1 MGVHGLWQLLQPVGR
16 PVTLESLQGKR
27 LAIDSSIWLY
37 HFQMAMRDRDGRTMA
52 HAHLLG
58 FLWRILKLLY
68 YGIKPVF
75 VFDGGAPEQKRRTLM
90 QRKQRRATA
99 AESYVRTAEKLLAAQ
114 MRQAALSRPEALE
127 PGTVFHDEVN
137 AAPVKYVV
145 PKDPYQLPA
154 MPPNALRASDRK
166 DIRLATEAELR
177 ALIHSMAP
185 EDLDIHSDL
194 FTNLPPEL
202 QYELVGDLR
211 MQSRTTSY
219 KRLQDMLHAAPT
231 AIDFSKAQV
240 AALKTRNDLTQKVLT
255 VTDELG
261 HANIPMRVEGLRNRE
276 YVLTH
281 IDAGDGGFALGARDA
296 GTSRDKPIV
305 IEDIKPVI
313 EEEDEEEE
321 MDDVDIPTMP
331 PKVEAMSLPPHEE
344 LRELDEPAPRSNS
357 ELTRVGELPPE
368 APTAHPS
375 SPAFEFLGA
384 SPELSPYESHVT
396 PDTRHSSPIRG
407 AASPPSWEAESA
419 HLEQAPANEGRGK
432 SPTPT
437 QPHEAPLEAA
447 SPGASPASF
456 EHVSEPR
463 TEERSTAR
471 ESIEP
476 HETPRKTA
484 RSTLGDATVL
494 VEEPRIEPRAVSVQP
509 VHLSP
514 ESPPNERDLMALP
527 TGTHA
532 EQIPTE
538 PSPPLEPPLFMP
550 SPSPPPLGL
559 DGFPL
564 SDTVEEEP
572 ELEAD
577 QTEFAD
583 FASATSGQS
592 LPDMRRQVEA
602 DVDAL
607 RRERARQ
614 KQPEQET
621 THQMT
626 LEIQAMLRLFGLPY
640 ITAPMEAEAQCAQ
653 LSIQHLVDGII
664 TDDSD
669 VFLFGGSP
677 VYRHMFNHRQSV
689 ECYWMSDMERE
700 LGLSRTRLIQ
710 LAFLLGSD
718 YTEGLT
724 GVGPVLA
731 MEILSLYPGDHAL
744 ESFRDWWREVQMGHD
759 TMPRSKV
766 RARIQRALRDKV
778 HLSSDWPDV
787 YEREAYVAPHVD
799 DSDEPFVWGHADL
812 DAIRAFLHE
821 YLHWPASKTDQYVLP
836 VLEQQRKTA
845 RLQRVQATLD
855 QAGFVGGRVPHKAT
869 SFTSTRL
876 QHAVEQFRA
885 SKRPRPST

>member
-37 HFQMAMRDRDGRTMA
+37 HFQMAMRDRDGRTMT

-99 AESYVRTAEKLLAAQ
+99 AESYVKTAEKLLAAQ

-127 PGTVFHDEVN
+127 QGTVFHDEVIPG
-137 AAPVKYVV
+137 ASPVKYVV

-154 MPPNALRASDRK
+154 MAPDALRASDRK

-177 ALIHSMAP
+177 ALVHSLAP

-281 IDAGDGGFALGARDA
+281 IDSGDGGFALGARDA
-296 GTSRDKPIV
+296 GTSRETPIV
-305 IEDIKPVI
+305 IEDVKPVV
-313 EEEDEEEE
+313 EEGEEEE
-321 MDDVDIPTMP
+321 MDDVDIPAMP
-331 PKVEAMSLPPHEE
+331 PKNEPISPTSCEE
-344 LRELDEPAPRSNS
+344 LHEPDGPAYQSKRES
-357 ELTRVGELPPE
+357 TRVGQPIEEMPM
-368 APTAHPS
+368 ASHPFS
-375 SPAFEFLGA
+375 AFEALGA
-384 SPELSPYESHVT
+384 SPEPTPCEPHVVSNIELSNSFPT
-396 PDTRHSSPIRG
+396 TRSML
-407 AASPPSWEAESA
+407 SWEED
-419 HLEQAPANEGRGK
+419 PACHEHGPTVEGRSR
-432 SPTPT
+432 SPTPINL
-437 QPHEAPLEAA
+437 HDAPLEAA
-447 SPGASPASF
+447 SRAS
-456 EHVSEPR
+456 H
-463 TEERSTAR
+463 

-476 HETPRKTA
+476 HKGPVEAVSRACHDSIEPHAAPFKA
-484 RSTLGDATVL
+484 KRSTPSDSIELVQGPLPKKRATSL
-494 VEEPRIEPRAVSVQP
+494 EPVQLP
-509 VHLSP
+509 Q
-514 ESPPNERDLMALP
+514 ESHTQKHTE
-527 TGTHA
+527 
-532 EQIPTE
+532 IPTPTE
-538 PSPPLEPPLFMP
+538 TNAERIPNVPSPTPEPPLFMP

-564 SDTVEEEP
+564 SDTVDEEP

-577 QTEFAD
+577 QSEFAD

-607 RRERARQ
+607 RRERARL

-653 LSIQHLVDGII
+653 LSMQHLVDGII

-689 ECYWMSDMERE
+689 ECYWISDMERE
-700 LGLSRTRLIQ
+700 LGLSRTQLIQ

-766 RARIQRALRDKV
+766 RARIERALRDKV

-787 YEREAYVAPHVD
+787 YERQAYVAPHVD

-821 YLHWPASKTDQYVLP
+821 YLHWPASKTDQYLLP

-885 SKRPRPST
+885 SK

>member
-75 VFDGGAPEQKRRTLM
+75 VFDGGAPEQKRRTLI

-177 ALIHSMAP
+177 ALVHSMAP

-313 EEEDEEEE
+313 EEEDDEEE

-331 PKVEAMSLPPHEE
+331 PKVEAMSPPPHEE
-344 LRELDEPAPRSNS
+344 LRELDEPALRSNS

-384 SPELSPYESHVT
+384 SPELSPCESHVT
-396 PDTRHSSPIRG
+396 PDTRPSSPIRG
-407 AASPPSWEAESA
+407 AVSPSSWEAESA
-419 HLEQAPANEGRGK
+419 HLEQAPANAGRGK

-463 TEERSTAR
+463 TEGRSTAR
-471 ESIEP
+471 DSIEP
-476 HETPRKTA
+476 HVMPRKTA
-484 RSTLGDATVL
+484 HSALGDATVL
-494 VEEPRIEPRAVSVQP
+494 VEEPRIEPRASSAQP
-509 VHLSP
+509 VALSP

-527 TGTHA
+527 TETHA
-532 EQIPTE
+532 KQIPTE
-538 PSPPLEPPLFMP
+538 PSPPPEPPLFMP

-564 SDTVEEEP
+564 SDTVEEP

-607 RRERARQ
+607 RRERARL

>member
-75 VFDGGAPEQKRRTLM
+75 VFDGGAPEQKRRTLI

-177 ALIHSMAP
+177 ALVHSMAP

-331 PKVEAMSLPPHEE
+331 PKVEAMSPPPHEE
-344 LRELDEPAPRSNS
+344 LRELDEPALRSHS
-357 ELTRVGELPPE
+357 ELTRLGELPPE

-384 SPELSPYESHVT
+384 SPELSPCESP
-396 PDTRHSSPIRG
+396 PDTRPSSPIRG
-407 AASPPSWEAESA
+407 AVSPPSWEAESA
-419 HLEQAPANEGRGK
+419 HLEQAPANAGRGK

-471 ESIEP
+471 DSIEP
-476 HETPRKTA
+476 HEMPRKTA
-484 RSTLGDATVL
+484 RSALGDATVL
-494 VEEPRIEPRAVSVQP
+494 VEEPRIEPRASSAQP
-509 VHLSP
+509 VALSP

-527 TGTHA
+527 TETHA
-532 EQIPTE
+532 KQIPTE
-538 PSPPLEPPLFMP
+538 PSPPPEPPLFMP

-607 RRERARQ
+607 RRERARL

>member
-75 VFDGGAPEQKRRTLM
+75 VFDGGAPEQKRRTLI

-99 AESYVRTAEKLLAAQ
+99 AESYARTAEKLLAAQ
-114 MRQAALSRPEALE
+114 MRQAALSRPETLE

-177 ALIHSMAP
+177 ALVHSMAP

-281 IDAGDGGFALGARDA
+281 IDAGDGGFALGTRDA
-296 GTSRDKPIV
+296 GTSREKPIV
-305 IEDIKPVI
+305 IEDVKPVI
-313 EEEDEEEE
+313 EEEDDEEE

-331 PKVEAMSLPPHEE
+331 PEVKPISPPPHVE
-344 LRELDEPAPRSNS
+344 LRELDEPAHQSNG
-357 ELTRVGELPPE
+357 ELTRAGELPQE
-368 APTAHPS
+368 APTAHHS
-375 SPAFEFLGA
+375 SAAFESRGA
-384 SPELSPYESHVT
+384 SPDLSPCESHVT
-396 PDTRHSSPIRG
+396 SDTRHSSPMRA
-407 AASPPSWEAESA
+407 AASASSWEAESA
-419 HLEQAPANEGRGK
+419 HLEHEPAMEGHSK

-437 QPHEAPLEAA
+437 QSHEAPLKAA
-447 SPGASPASF
+447 SRASPASF
-456 EHVSEPR
+456 EHVPEPR
-463 TEERSTAR
+463 TEERGTPR
-471 ESIEP
+471 DSIEP
-476 HETPRKTA
+476 HETPRKSE
-484 RSTLGDATVL
+484 RSTLGDAAVL
-494 VEEPRIEPRAVSVQP
+494 VQEPRVQPRATSAKP
-509 VHLSP
+509 VHLP
-514 ESPPNERDLMALP
+514 PASPPNERDLMPLP
-527 TGTHA
+527 TETHA
-532 EQIPTE
+532 EEIPTE
-538 PSPPLEPPLFMP
+538 PSVSPEPPLFMP

-626 LEIQAMLRLFGLPY
+626 QEIQAMLRLFGLPY

-653 LSIQHLVDGII
+653 LSMQHLVDGII

-718 YTEGLT
+718 YTEGLA

-731 MEILSLYPGDHAL
+731 MEILSLYPGDDAL

>member
-1 MGVHGLWQLLQPVGR
+1 
-16 PVTLESLQGKR
+16 
-27 LAIDSSIWLY
+27 
-37 HFQMAMRDRDGRTMA
+37 
-52 HAHLLG
+52 
-58 FLWRILKLLY
+58 
-68 YGIKPVF
+68 
-75 VFDGGAPEQKRRTLM
+75 
-90 QRKQRRATA
+90 
-99 AESYVRTAEKLLAAQ
+99 
-114 MRQAALSRPEALE
+114 
-127 PGTVFHDEVN
+127 
-137 AAPVKYVV
+137 
-145 PKDPYQLPA
+145 
-154 MPPNALRASDRK
+154 
-166 DIRLATEAELR
+166 
-177 ALIHSMAP
+177 
-185 EDLDIHSDL
+185 
-194 FTNLPPEL
+194 
-202 QYELVGDLR
+202 
-211 MQSRTTSY
+211 
-219 KRLQDMLHAAPT
+219 
-231 AIDFSKAQV
+231 
-240 AALKTRNDLTQKVLT
+240 
-255 VTDELG
+255 
-261 HANIPMRVEGLRNRE
+261 
-276 YVLTH
+276 
-281 IDAGDGGFALGARDA
+281 
-296 GTSRDKPIV
+296 
-305 IEDIKPVI
+305 
-313 EEEDEEEE
+313 
-321 MDDVDIPTMP
+321 
-331 PKVEAMSLPPHEE
+331 
-344 LRELDEPAPRSNS
+344 
-357 ELTRVGELPPE
+357 
-368 APTAHPS
+368 
-375 SPAFEFLGA
+375 
-384 SPELSPYESHVT
+384 
-396 PDTRHSSPIRG
+396 
-407 AASPPSWEAESA
+407 
-419 HLEQAPANEGRGK
+419 
-432 SPTPT
+432 
-437 QPHEAPLEAA
+437 
-447 SPGASPASF
+447 
-456 EHVSEPR
+456 
-463 TEERSTAR
+463 
-471 ESIEP
+471 
-476 HETPRKTA
+476 
-484 RSTLGDATVL
+484 
-494 VEEPRIEPRAVSVQP
+494 
-509 VHLSP
+509 
-514 ESPPNERDLMALP
+514 
-527 TGTHA
+527 
-532 EQIPTE
+532 
-538 PSPPLEPPLFMP
+538 MP

-607 RRERARQ
+607 RRERARL

-744 ESFRDWWREVQMGHD
+744 ESFRDWWREVQMGRD

>member
-75 VFDGGAPEQKRRTLM
+75 VFDGGAPEQKRRTLI

-177 ALIHSMAP
+177 ALVHSMAP

-331 PKVEAMSLPPHEE
+331 PKVEAMSPPPHEE
-344 LRELDEPAPRSNS
+344 LRELDEPALRSHS
-357 ELTRVGELPPE
+357 ELTRLGELPPE

-384 SPELSPYESHVT
+384 SPELSPCESP
-396 PDTRHSSPIRG
+396 PDTRPSSPIRG
-407 AASPPSWEAESA
+407 AVSPPSWEAESA
-419 HLEQAPANEGRGK
+419 HLEQAPANAGRGK

-471 ESIEP
+471 DSIEP
-476 HETPRKTA
+476 HEMPRKTA
-484 RSTLGDATVL
+484 RSALGDATVL
-494 VEEPRIEPRAVSVQP
+494 VEEPRIEPRASSAQP
-509 VHLSP
+509 VALSP

-527 TGTHA
+527 TETHA
-532 EQIPTE
+532 KQIPTE
-538 PSPPLEPPLFMP
+538 PSPPPEPPLFMP

-607 RRERARQ
+607 RRERARL

-718 YTEGLT
+718 YTEGLP

>member
-75 VFDGGAPEQKRRTLM
+75 VFDGGAPEQKRRTLI

-177 ALIHSMAP
+177 ALVHSMAP

-331 PKVEAMSLPPHEE
+331 PKVEAMSPPPHEE
-344 LRELDEPAPRSNS
+344 LRELDEPALRSHS

-384 SPELSPYESHVT
+384 SPELSPCESHVS
-396 PDTRHSSPIRG
+396 PDTRPSSPIRG
-407 AASPPSWEAESA
+407 AVSPSSWEAESA
-419 HLEQAPANEGRGK
+419 HLEQAPANAGRGK

-463 TEERSTAR
+463 TEDRSTAR
-471 ESIEP
+471 DSIEP
-476 HETPRKTA
+476 HETPQKTA
-484 RSTLGDATVL
+484 RSALGDATVL
-494 VEEPRIEPRAVSVQP
+494 VEEPRIEPRATSAQP
-509 VHLSP
+509 VPLSP

-527 TGTHA
+527 TETHA
-532 EQIPTE
+532 KQIPTE
-538 PSPPLEPPLFMP
+538 PSPPPEPPLFMP

-564 SDTVEEEP
+564 SDTVEEP

-607 RRERARQ
+607 RRERARL